1 MQIEES
7 LYHIVVLDFSIWIF
21 ILSFIWETLV
31 ASEHKVADGDLVIAG
46 LRVNGLTVVK
56 DVDSEIFWSHAFN
69 LCKFLTGLQQL
80 DVQGSAGMITGA
92 DHDLFLEDYSIFSW
106 DVSVNVLD
114 WLTLDHLMQS
124 KGLFVAQGVEHKL
137 TLSGVVGHHSFDDKA
152 IATGTIGLELDVIQV
167 HLVEANNVVGL
178 GEV

>member
-1 MQIEES
+1 
-7 LYHIVVLDFSIWIF
+7 
-21 ILSFIWETLV
+21 
-31 ASEHKVADGDLVIAG
+31 
-46 LRVNGLTVVK
+46 
-56 DVDSEIFWSHAFN
+56 
-69 LCKFLTGLQQL
+69 
-80 DVQGSAGMITGA
+80 MITGA

-106 DVSVNVLD
+106 DVSVNVLN

-124 KGLFVAQGVEHKL
+124 KSLFVAQGVEHKL

-178 GEV
+178 SEV